1 MKNDNKS
8 KTKTAPK
15 SLFER
20 ISAKIT
26 KAVGSAGAFIAAL
39 SVVIVWLVTGPLF
52 DYSETWQL
60 LINTST
66 TIVTFLMVFIIQQ
79 SANKDTVAIH
89 LKLNELIACNE
100 KASNKLVDIEDLT
113 DQELVVLKR
122 FYIKLSQ
129 TARNENDMYSTHSL
143 DEAEKNHVEKVQI
156 KKKRTAAKA

>member
-1 MKNDNKS
+1 M
-8 KTKTAPK
+8 
-15 SLFER
+15 
-20 ISAKIT
+20 
-26 KAVGSAGAFIAAL
+26 GSAGAFITAL
-39 SVVIVWLVTGPLF
+39 AVVVLWLLTGPLF

-122 FYIKLSQ
+122 FYIQLAQ
-129 TARNENDMYSTHSL
+129 TARDENDMYSTHSL
-143 DEAEKNHVEKVQI
+143 DDAEKNHIEKSKI
-156 KKKRTAAKA
+156 KKKRMGDKV